1 MRLELFNAE
10 VSTKFTSFCIIYICV
25 CVCVYRLMMIYYN
38 LLINLG
44 LGCFKALKILVQ
56 VCIIY
61 CLGNLKDLEEC

>member
-1 MRLELFNAE
+1 M
-10 VSTKFTSFCIIYICV
+10 